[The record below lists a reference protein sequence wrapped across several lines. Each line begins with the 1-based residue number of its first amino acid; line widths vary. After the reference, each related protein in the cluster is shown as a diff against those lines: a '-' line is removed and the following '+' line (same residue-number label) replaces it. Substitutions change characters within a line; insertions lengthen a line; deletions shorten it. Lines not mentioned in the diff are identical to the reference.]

1 MEDFD
6 PDIDF
11 ELRQQVAA
19 LEIDPLKLQHYIDLR
34 RTNQHLP
41 MAVLAGSIGAF
52 LGALAWLG
60 LTAFTSFQ
68 VGWMAIAIGVGIG
81 GIVRVAGKG
90 IDRDFGLIAAI
101 LTLVGSGAGTLLS
114 ACWMLAVQSE
124 QTAFMDL
131 LFSLTPG
138 LIGQLYAGMLSPM
151 NMAYYGAAA
160 IAAYWLGIR
169 RIRREELAL
178 CALPQKRTEEDESDE
193 LAA

>member
-6 PDIDF
+6 TDIDF

-101 LTLVGSGAGTLLS
+101 LALVGSGAGTLLS

-169 RIRREELAL
+169 RIRREEMAM
-178 CALPQKRTEEDESDE
+178 CAMDEQPQVDP
-193 LAA
+193 